1 MAFLVGGANTLD
13 SSYEIENSLRFGGG
27 NSYLSRQFSGANT
40 SRKTFTLSCW
50 LKRSELGERAII
62 GASTTSN
69 FYDNITFSSTDQL
82 DINNV
87 ASGSDAISFKTSM
100 KFRDVSAWYHIVFG
114 IDTTEASGSDGIK
127 IYINGVLQTSLAT
140 SNYTQNAT
148 FEIGRD
154 GSTTEI
160 GRRPSNSD
168 YYNVGYLSDFYYIDG
183 QQKAASDFGETNDN
197 GVWIPKEYDGTYGNN
212 GFKLEFKQ
220 TGTSQNSSG
229 IGADTSGQDEH
240 FAVTN
245 LAAID
250 VTVDTPTNNF
260 ATMNPLANFYA
271 EHTFSEGNCKVVTQN
286 EASHNSYATST
297 MGVAN
302 GKWYAEFKA
311 SAKSGGNDWFSVGV
325 AEAMGTASNL
335 TLGRDTGHT
344 SSDEAGQIGWLG
356 YGTDFVYQN
365 DAYYSG
371 STSDYDTAAYGVGDI
386 LSVALDAD
394 NNRVYFYKN
403 GTIQNSGTH
412 FNIGA
417 SPTGF
422 WHFAVG
428 DFDNINYT
436 WECNFGN
443 PSNSISS
450 GNADANGYGNFEYSV
465 PSGYYALCTKNLAEY
480 G

>member
-1 MAFLVGGANTLD
+1 MVFAIVGGDGKPTG
-13 SSYEIENSLRFGGG
+13 YEIENSLRFGGG

-62 GASTTSN
+62 GATTTSN

-114 IDTTEASGSDGIK
+114 IDTTQASGSDGIK

-154 GSTTEI
+154 GSTTNI

-197 GVWIPKEYDGTYGNN
+197 GVWIPKKYDGTYGNN

-240 FAVTN
+240 FAVNN
-245 LAAID
+245 LAATD
-250 VTVDTPTNNF
+250 VTTDTPTNNF
-260 ATMNPLANFYA
+260 ATLNPLIPVQQVPTY
-271 EHTFSEGNCKVVTQN
+271 SEGNTKVV
-286 EASHNSYATST
+286 
-297 MGVAN
+297 
-302 GKWYAEFKA
+302 FKD
-311 SAKSGGNDWFSVGV
+311 GGNGCSPLSTFAVNSGKFYFEAKFVETSVVGRGAIGVGIVDADKYNPYGDADDAFDLESFGYSYTTDGHAKTNNSTSSFGSTYASGDIISVAVDFDNRQIYYSKNGTLQNSGDPTSGASGTGSAHNFSVGTYYFSV
-325 AEAMGTASNL
+325 YGYQ
-335 TLGRDTGHT
+335 
-344 SSDEAGQIGWLG
+344 DE
-356 YGTDFVYQN
+356 
-365 DAYYSG
+365 
-371 STSDYDTAAYGVGDI
+371 
-386 LSVALDAD
+386 
-394 NNRVYFYKN
+394 
-403 GTIQNSGTH
+403 NS
-412 FNIGA
+412 
-417 SPTGF
+417 
-422 WHFAVG
+422 
-428 DFDNINYT
+428 
-436 WECNFGN
+436 WEMNFGN
-443 PSNSISS
+443 SPFSISS
-450 GNADANGYGNFEYSV
+450 GNSDSRGYGNFEYAV
-465 PSGYYALCTKNLAEY
+465 PSGYYSLCTKNLAEY